1 MTDKQLGLN
10 ADSFL
15 AERVRQQLE
24 VFPRRFQVLGE
35 GGELRDLIQTPH
47 TLSGPRIGQAP
58 EDFTEQYLIE
68 PVLHALGYLNPISE
82 DYTGSGPHFVRRP
95 STFRKVEIKRPD
107 YKLENISPESVCIL
121 EAKAANEEQ
130 PDGSKQSA
138 TDDISDYVESNTF
151 AKYLE
156 SREQRYLIAIGT
168 DGLRW
173 TLWAKDVRARETRE
187 CIEKVDLSP
196 VIESLAQDQAV
207 IEGSPSLSN
216 AEMRRFLTGEY
227 IPAFSARSIGD
238 FVQDHFE
245 YEANCEQG
253 QK

>member
-1 MTDKQLGLN
+1 MTDGQSGLN
-10 ADSFL
+10 ASSFI
-15 AERVRQQLE
+15 AERVRQQLK
-24 VFPRRFQVLGE
+24 VFPKRFQGLGE

-95 STFRKVEIKRPD
+95 STFRKIEIKRPD

-130 PDGSKQSA
+130 LCGSKQSA
-138 TDDISDYVESNTF
+138 TDDIKDYVESNTF
-151 AKYLE
+151 ANYLE

-173 TLWAKDVRARETRE
+173 TLWAKDVRSQETKRF
-187 CIEKVDLSP
+187 IKNVDLSP
-196 VIESLAQDQAV
+196 AIESLAQNQGT

-216 AEMRRFLTGEY
+216 GEMRKLVERNCV
-227 IPAFSARSIGD
+227 PAFSARCIDD
-238 FVQDHFE
+238 FVQNHFE
-245 YEANCEQG
+245 
-253 QK
+253 

>member
-1 MTDKQLGLN
+1 MTDGQSGLN
-10 ADSFL
+10 ANSFL

-24 VFPRRFQVLGE
+24 VFPKRFQELGE

-95 STFRKVEIKRPD
+95 STFRKIEIKRPD
-107 YKLENISPESVCIL
+107 YKIENISPESVCIL

-130 PDGSKQSA
+130 THGTKQSA
-138 TDDISDYVESNTF
+138 TDDIRDYVESNTF

-173 TLWAKDVRARETRE
+173 TLWAKDVRSRNTRE
-187 CIEKVDLSP
+187 CIKKIDLSP
-196 VIESLAQDQAV
+196 AIESIAQNQGT

-216 AEMRRFLTGEY
+216 AEMRRLLAGEY
-227 IPAFSARSIGD
+227 IPAFSARCIDD
-238 FVQDHFE
+238 FVQNHFE
-245 YEANCEQG
+245 
-253 QK
+253 